1 MLGQVFVISRRVMA
15 VALQAAEGVLVA
27 RYLQFML
34 DFMAVRGVSAEQLLA
49 DTGLQADELRA
60 HPDYLVSLPAFLRTL
75 ENLHRLDTSPTLSLE
90 LGATLNIGSHG
101 FLGYAVQASPNLAE
115 ALLLVNRYA
124 LTRTQVLQIRFLPAG
139 ERVTLEVT
147 DQGLLGPW
155 FPHVIEAMLG
165 SFHVIANELFPD
177 FGFDEVS
184 MQFSF
189 PEAPQH
195 VLLRMLVKD
204 RVQFGA
210 AVTRIEFPL
219 ALLARPLPRSD
230 VQLAALAAA
239 RCAEELVR
247 AEARADFLTRLR
259 RLAQQHLAEANA
271 QEQVAA
277 NLSMTPRTLHRRL
290 QQEGLS
296 FKQLLDDMRR
306 QRALSLLRHERMA
319 IGDIAQQLGYRDQAN
334 FVRAFK
340 RWTGSTPSQF
350 RKA

>member
-1 MLGQVFVISRRVMA
+1 MT
-15 VALQAAEGVLVA
+15 VALQASEGVLVA
-27 RYLQFML
+27 RYLQYML
-34 DFMAVRGVSAEQLLA
+34 DFMAQRGVPGQSLLA
-49 DTGLQADELRA
+49 DTGLHADDLRN
-60 HPDYLVSLPAFLRTL
+60 HPDYLVSLPAFLRTM

-90 LGATLNIGSHG
+90 LGAMLTIGSHG

-124 LTRTQVLQIRFLPAG
+124 LTRTQLMQISFLPAG
-139 ERVTLEVT
+139 DSVTLEIT
-147 DQGLLGPW
+147 DHGLLGSW

-165 SFHVIANELFPD
+165 SFHAIASELFPD
-177 FGFDEVS
+177 FTHDGVS

-195 VLLRMLVKD
+195 VLLRMLVQE
-204 RVQFGA
+204 RVQFDC
-210 AVTRIEFPL
+210 AVTRIQFPL

-230 VQLAALAAA
+230 PQLAALAAA
-239 RCAEELVR
+239 RCAEELQR

-259 RLAQQHLAEANA
+259 RLMQQHLADANA

-277 NLSMTPRTLHRRL
+277 SLSMTARTLHRRL
-290 QQEGLS
+290 RLEGLS

-306 QRALSLLRHERMA
+306 NAATSLLRHESMT
-319 IGDIAQQLGYRDQAN
+319 IGDISAKLGYQDQAN

-340 RWTGSTPSQF
+340 RWTGITPSQF
-350 RKA
+350 RKH

>member
-1 MLGQVFVISRRVMA
+1 MA

-27 RYLQFML
+27 RYLQYML
-34 DFMAVRGVSAEQLLA
+34 DFMHKRGISAAQLL
-49 DTGLQADELRA
+49 DGSGLQVEELRA
-60 HPDYLVSLPAFLRTL
+60 HPDYFVSLPAFLRTL
-75 ENLHRLDTSPTLSLE
+75 QNMHSLDTSPTLSFE
-90 LGATLNIGSHG
+90 MGATFNIGSHG

-124 LTRTQVLQIRFLPAG
+124 LTRTQLLQVSFVPDG
-139 ERVTLEVT
+139 HTVMLEVT

-155 FPHVIEAMLG
+155 FPHLIDALLG
-165 SFHVIANELFPD
+165 SFQAIASELFPD
-177 FGFDEVS
+177 FSHDGVS

-195 VLLRMLVKD
+195 VLLRLLVQD
-204 RVQFGA
+204 RVQFDC
-210 AVTRIEFPL
+210 AVTRIQFPM
-219 ALLARPLPRSD
+219 ALLARPFPRSD
-230 VQLAALAAA
+230 AQLAALAAA
-239 RCAEELVR
+239 RCAEELQR

-259 RLAQQHLAEANA
+259 RLAQQHLADANA

-277 NLSMTPRTLHRRL
+277 SLNMTPRTLHRRL

-306 QRALSLLRHERMA
+306 QSAMTLLRHQRLA
-319 IGDIAQQLGYRDQAN
+319 IGDIAQQLGYKDQAN

-350 RKA
+350 RKG

>member
-1 MLGQVFVISRRVMA
+1 MA
-15 VALQAAEGVLVA
+15 VALRASEGVLVA

-34 DFMAVRGVSAEQLLA
+34 AFMAARGVSAEQLLA
-49 DTGLQADELRA
+49 DTGLQADELSA
-60 HPDYLVSLPAFLRTL
+60 NPDYFVSLPAILRTL
-75 ENLHRLDTSPTLSLE
+75 QNLHRLDTSPTLSFE
-90 LGATLNIGSHG
+90 LGATFNIGSHG

-124 LTRTQVLQIRFLPAG
+124 MTRTQLLQVSFVPDGDA
-139 ERVTLEVT
+139 VTLEIT

-155 FPHVIEAMLG
+155 FPHLIEALLG
-165 SFHVIANELFPD
+165 SFQSISLELFPD
-177 FGFDEVS
+177 FSHDGVS

-195 VLLRMLVKD
+195 VLLRLLVKN
-204 RVQFGA
+204 RVKFDC
-210 AVTRIEFPL
+210 AVTRIKFPM

-230 VQLAALAAA
+230 AQLAALAAA
-239 RCAEELVR
+239 RCAEELQR

-259 RLAQQHLAEANA
+259 RLTQQHLADANA
-271 QEQVAA
+271 QEQVAVSL
-277 NLSMTPRTLHRRL
+277 NMTPRTLHRRL

-296 FKQLLDDMRR
+296 FKQLLDDLRR
-306 QRALSLLRHERMA
+306 NTATNMLRHEHMA
-319 IGDIAQQLGYRDQAN
+319 IGDIAQTLGYQDQAN

>member
-1 MLGQVFVISRRVMA
+1 MA
-15 VALQAAEGVLVA
+15 VALQASEGVLVA
-27 RYLQFML
+27 RYLQYML
-34 DFMAVRGVSAEQLLA
+34 DFMRKRGVSETLLLA
-49 DTGLQADELRA
+49 GTGLQPEELRL
-60 HPDYLVSLPAFLRTL
+60 HPDYLVSLPALLRAL

-90 LGATLNIGSHG
+90 LGATLTIGSHG

-124 LTRTQVLQIRFLPAG
+124 LTRTQLMQISFLPAG
-139 ERVTLEVT
+139 DRVTLEIS
-147 DQGLLGPW
+147 DHGLLGPW

-165 SFHVIANELFPD
+165 SFHAIASELFPD
-177 FGFDEVS
+177 FSHDGVS

-195 VLLRMLVKD
+195 VLLRLLVQD
-204 RVQFGA
+204 RVQFDCA
-210 AVTRIEFPL
+210 MTRIEFPL

-230 VQLAALAAA
+230 AQLAALAAA
-239 RCAEELVR
+239 RCAEELQR

-259 RLAQQHLAEANA
+259 RLVQQYLAETNA

-277 NLSMTPRTLHRRL
+277 SLNLTPRTLHRRL

-306 QRALSLLRHERMA
+306 QSAMTLLRHQRMA
-319 IGDIAQQLGYRDQAN
+319 IGDIAHQLGYKDQAN

>member
-1 MLGQVFVISRRVMA
+1 MA

-27 RYLQFML
+27 RYLQYML
-34 DFMAVRGVSAEQLLA
+34 DFMHKRGISAAQLL
-49 DTGLQADELRA
+49 DGSGLQVEELSA
-60 HPDYLVSLPAFLRTL
+60 HPEYLVSLPAFLRAL
-75 ENLHRLDTSPTLSLE
+75 ENLHRLDTSATLSFE
-90 LGATLNIGSHG
+90 LGNTLSIGSHG

-124 LTRTQVLQIRFLPAG
+124 LTRTQLLQISFVPAG
-139 ERVTLEVT
+139 DSVTLEIT

-165 SFHVIANELFPD
+165 SFQAIVGELFTD
-177 FGFDEVS
+177 FSYDGVS

-195 VLLRMLVKD
+195 VLLRLLMPD
-204 RVQFGA
+204 RVQFDA
-210 AVTRIEFPL
+210 AVTRIQFPM
-219 ALLARPLPRSD
+219 ALLARTFPRSD
-230 VQLAALAAA
+230 AQLAALAAA
-239 RCAEELVR
+239 RCAEELQR

-271 QEQVAA
+271 QEQVAVSL
-277 NLSMTPRTLHRRL
+277 NMTPRTLHRRL

-306 QRALSLLRHERMA
+306 QSALSLLRHERMA
-319 IGDIAQQLGYRDQAN
+319 IGNIAQQLGYKDQAN

-350 RKA
+350 RKG

>member
-1 MLGQVFVISRRVMA
+1 MT
-15 VALQAAEGVLVA
+15 VALQASEGVLVA

-34 DFMAVRGVSAEQLLA
+34 DFMQKRGVSETQLLA
-49 DTGLQADELRA
+49 GTGLQADELRN
-60 HPDYLVSLPAFLRTL
+60 HPDYLVSLPAFLRAM

-90 LGATLNIGSHG
+90 LGATMTIGSHG

-124 LTRTQVLQIRFLPAG
+124 LTRTQLMQISFLPAG
-139 ERVTLEVT
+139 DSVVLEIT
-147 DQGLLGPW
+147 DHGLLGTW

-165 SFHVIANELFPD
+165 SFHAIANELFPD
-177 FGFDEVS
+177 FSHDGVS

-195 VLLRMLVKD
+195 QLLRLLVQD
-204 RVQFGA
+204 RVQFGCA
-210 AVTRIEFPL
+210 MTRIEFPL
-219 ALLARPLPRSD
+219 ALLGRPLPRPD
-230 VQLAALAAA
+230 AQLAALAAA
-239 RCAEELVR
+239 RCAEELER

-259 RLAQQHLAEANA
+259 RLAQQHLPEANA

-277 NLSMTPRTLHRRL
+277 SLNMTPRTLHRRL

-306 QRALSLLRHERMA
+306 QQAMTLLRHQRMA
-319 IGDIAQQLGYRDQAN
+319 IGDIAQQLGYKDQAN

-350 RKA
+350 RKG

>member
-1 MLGQVFVISRRVMA
+1 MT
-15 VALQAAEGVLVA
+15 VALQASEGVLVA
-27 RYLQFML
+27 RYLQYML
-34 DFMAVRGVSAEQLLA
+34 DFMQKRGVSEAQLLA
-49 DTGLQADELRA
+49 GTGLQADELRN
-60 HPDYLVSLPAFLRTL
+60 HPDYLVSLPAFLRAM

-90 LGATLNIGSHG
+90 LGATMTIGSHG

-124 LTRTQVLQIRFLPAG
+124 LTRTQLMQISFLPAG
-139 ERVTLEVT
+139 DSVVLEIT
-147 DQGLLGPW
+147 DHGLLGTW

-165 SFHVIANELFPD
+165 SFHAIANELFP
-177 FGFDEVS
+177 GFSHDGIT

-189 PEAPQH
+189 AEAPQH
-195 VLLRMLVKD
+195 VLLRMLVQD
-204 RVQFGA
+204 RIAFGCA
-210 AVTRIEFPL
+210 MTRIEFPL
-219 ALLARPLPRSD
+219 ALLARPLPRPD
-230 VQLAALAAA
+230 AQLAALAAA
-239 RCAEELVR
+239 RCAEELER

-277 NLSMTPRTLHRRL
+277 SLNMTPRTLHRRL

-306 QRALSLLRHERMA
+306 QQAMTLLRHQRMA
-319 IGDIAQQLGYRDQAN
+319 IGDIAQQLGYKDQAN

-350 RKA
+350 RKG